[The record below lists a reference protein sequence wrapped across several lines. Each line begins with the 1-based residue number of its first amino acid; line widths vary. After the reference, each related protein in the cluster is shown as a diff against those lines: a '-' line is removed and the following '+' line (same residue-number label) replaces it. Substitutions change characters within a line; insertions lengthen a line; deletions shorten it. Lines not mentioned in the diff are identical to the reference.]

1 MIKACQ
7 KKILY
12 VVGGENSVFESAY
25 FVLREDNDS
34 HCLGG
39 DDILKEAERI
49 ISERLPEAKK
59 KQRKREKFKKA
70 IGIISGIESVLRSS
84 ENFVLSLSQ
93 LSQYGSKVKK
103 Q

>member
-70 IGIISGIESVLRSS
+70 IGITVGALSGALAGGGVVSILW
-84 ENFVLSLSQ
+84 LIL
-93 LSQYGSKVKK
+93 
-103 Q
+103 